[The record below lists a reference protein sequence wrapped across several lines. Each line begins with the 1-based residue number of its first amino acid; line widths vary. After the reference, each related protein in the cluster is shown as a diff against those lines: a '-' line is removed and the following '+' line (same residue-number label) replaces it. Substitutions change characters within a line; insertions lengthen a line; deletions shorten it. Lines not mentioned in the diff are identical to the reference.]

1 MAIKM
6 FTTTWCGDCYR
17 AKRFLKANG
26 VEFEEINIDEDAEAA
41 ELVMKN
47 NDGKRRVPTLEIDGS
62 YYGNPPLDELAELI
76 GNS

>member
-17 AKRFLKANG
+17 AKRFLKANR

-47 NDGKRRVPTLEIDGS
+47 NDGKRRVPTLEIAGS